1 MPSASLSAAA
11 SAAVSTSST
20 ALGVAVTSA
29 CRPPRSG
36 SLYLLPSHAGVSFA
50 FRRFRA
56 PLRPRIVPAFITS
69 QRSGAG
75 VNIRDMTSVP
85 DRARVRLTGISSRAY
100 EHPADRSAL
109 VALRKLSGFDVLL
122 KKLFGLFNE
131 RAFRLTYLAGAVR
144 VSERQFP
151 HIHEMVRDGAYILDL
166 PEVPECYVLQT
177 PIVNAMALGRDKPF
191 IVLNS
196 GMIELLDPEKLRAVI
211 GHELGHILSG
221 HALYRTMLLI
231 LLQLAAR
238 AAFLPIALALTAIIW
253 GLEEWFRK
261 SELSCDRA
269 GLLAGQ
275 DLDASRRVLMKLAGG
290 AQLSELN
297 PDAFRE
303 QAHEYDAVPD
313 LRDSVLKILQLQGT
327 THPFAVVRFAELDY
341 WATHGEY
348 ERILNG
354 DYPRREDDG
363 SASVGEEVRNA
374 AKSYQESWNRSQDPL
389 IGIFRGVAET
399 GARAAGGLFDR
410 LQNRGPGGPGGTSG
424 NDDN

>member
-1 MPSASLSAAA
+1 
-11 SAAVSTSST
+11 
-20 ALGVAVTSA
+20 
-29 CRPPRSG
+29 
-36 SLYLLPSHAGVSFA
+36 
-50 FRRFRA
+50 
-56 PLRPRIVPAFITS
+56 
-69 QRSGAG
+69 
-75 VNIRDMTSVP
+75 MTSVP

-109 VALRKLSGFDVLL
+109 VALRKLSGFDTLL
-122 KKLFGLFNE
+122 KRLFGLFNE
-131 RAFRLTYLAGAVR
+131 RAFRLTYLAGSVR

-166 PEVPECYVLQT
+166 PDVPECYVMQT

-191 IVLNS
+191 IVINT
-196 GMIELLDPEKLRAVI
+196 GMVELLDAEELRAVI

-221 HALYRTMLLI
+221 HAVYRTMLLI
-231 LLQLAAR
+231 LLRLAAR

-313 LRDSVLKILQLQGT
+313 LRDSILKILQLQGT

-348 ERILNG
+348 ERILGG
-354 DYPRREDDG
+354 DYPRRDDDG
-363 SASVGEEVRNA
+363 NASVGEEVRNA
-374 AKSYQESWNRSQDPL
+374 AKSYQDSWNRSQDPL

-410 LQNRGPGGPGGTSG
+410 LQQNRGGSSGSSGSGGS

>member
-1 MPSASLSAAA
+1 
-11 SAAVSTSST
+11 
-20 ALGVAVTSA
+20 
-29 CRPPRSG
+29 
-36 SLYLLPSHAGVSFA
+36 
-50 FRRFRA
+50 
-56 PLRPRIVPAFITS
+56 
-69 QRSGAG
+69 
-75 VNIRDMTSVP
+75 MTSVP

-109 VALRKLSGFDVLL
+109 VALRKLTGFDTLL

-131 RAFRLTYLAGAVR
+131 RAFRLTYLAGAVK

-151 HIHEMVRDGAYILDL
+151 HVYELVRDGSYILDL
-166 PEVPECYVLQT
+166 PDVPDCFVAQDPT
-177 PIVNAMALGRDKPF
+177 VNAMALGRDKPF
-191 IVLNS
+191 IVITT
-196 GMIELLDPEKLRAVI
+196 GMINLYDPEELRWVI

-221 HALYRTMLLI
+221 HAVYRTMLLI
-231 LLQLAAR
+231 LLRLATR
-238 AAFLPIALALTAIIW
+238 AAFLPLVLAFAAIIW

-275 DLDASRRVLMKLAGG
+275 DVDAARRALMKLAGG
-290 AQLSELN
+290 AYLSELN

-313 LRDSVLKILQLQGT
+313 LRDSILKILQLQGN

-348 ERILNG
+348 ERILGG
-354 DYPRREDDG
+354 DYPRRADDA
-363 SASVGEEVRNA
+363 SASVGEEIRNA
-374 AKSYQESWNRSQDPL
+374 ARSYQDSWNRSEDPL

-399 GARAAGGLFDR
+399 GARAASGIFDR
-410 LQNRGPGGPGGTSG
+410 MQNRGGGNGGGSN
-424 NDDN
+424 NDD

>member
-1 MPSASLSAAA
+1 
-11 SAAVSTSST
+11 
-20 ALGVAVTSA
+20 
-29 CRPPRSG
+29 
-36 SLYLLPSHAGVSFA
+36 
-50 FRRFRA
+50 
-56 PLRPRIVPAFITS
+56 
-69 QRSGAG
+69 
-75 VNIRDMTSVP
+75 MTSVP

-109 VALRKLSGFDVLL
+109 VALRKLSGFDTLL
-122 KKLFGLFNE
+122 KRLFGLFNE
-131 RAFRLTYLAGAVR
+131 RAFRLTYLAGSVR

-166 PEVPECYVLQT
+166 PDVPECYVMQT

-191 IVLNS
+191 IVINT
-196 GMIELLDPEKLRAVI
+196 GMVELLDAEELRAVI

-221 HALYRTMLLI
+221 HAVYRTMLLI
-231 LLQLAAR
+231 LLRLAAR

-313 LRDSVLKILQLQGT
+313 LRDSILKILQLQGT

-348 ERILNG
+348 ERILGG

-363 SASVGEEVRNA
+363 NASVGEEVRNA
-374 AKSYQESWNRSQDPL
+374 AKSYQDSWNRSQDPL

-410 LQNRGPGGPGGTSG
+410 LQQNRGGGSGGGGSSSSS